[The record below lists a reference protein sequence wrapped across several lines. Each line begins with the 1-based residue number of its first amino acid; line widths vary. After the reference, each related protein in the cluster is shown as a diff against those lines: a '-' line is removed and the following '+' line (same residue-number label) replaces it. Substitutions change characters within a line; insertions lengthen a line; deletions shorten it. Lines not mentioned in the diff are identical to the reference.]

1 MPRSRLTTLLA
12 ACALLLAC
20 EAGPPPGEAAEPEP
34 ELELA
39 TRSTEP
45 LPSDLEHRVVTYLEQ
60 YGRHWPAFRFHG
72 AVLVARGEQIAVDRA
87 FGQADLVSGVANE
100 TTTQFRLGTLSA
112 QLTAVAVVRLCEAGA
127 LDLQDPVAKH
137 LPGWPAG
144 DRITLE
150 HLLSHRSGI
159 PSFTESDSFE
169 AWKTAPH
176 SLADILALFREL
188 PLEHEPGTD
197 TTPSNSNYAL
207 LGAVIEAV
215 THEPYE
221 QVVTTQV
228 LEPAGMERTRY
239 VHSELPQAIGMTY
252 HEDEHLE
259 LVHGVKPSSF
269 GPAGGWLSTTGDLS
283 RLHRALAGGSLLS
296 RRSVAQ
302 MQGGGPEGGLGYGWA
317 PTEIAGQA
325 AVSWPGLIDG
335 FHSAVIHVPE
345 DDTLI
350 IVLSNSEVVP
360 AGRLV
365 EDIAA
370 LLYDDAPTLRHEP
383 LAAPVPI
390 EEQLPAV
397 GAYVLTRGTEDA
409 LAAAD
414 ADAERVRSVV
424 VRRDGDHLMF
434 DVPGY
439 GSKRMHPLGKGR
451 FFFKDGV
458 QTKAEVIVRADRTA
472 LLVLEAGEGELRFVR
487 VAPEG
492 MGSG

>member
-1 MPRSRLTTLLA
+1 
-12 ACALLLAC
+12 
-20 EAGPPPGEAAEPEP
+20 
-34 ELELA
+34 
-39 TRSTEP
+39 
-45 LPSDLEHRVVTYLEQ
+45 
-60 YGRHWPAFRFHG
+60 
-72 AVLVARGEQIAVDRA
+72 
-87 FGQADLVSGVANE
+87 
-100 TTTQFRLGTLSA
+100 
-112 QLTAVAVVRLCEAGA
+112 
-127 LDLQDPVAKH
+127 
-137 LPGWPAG
+137 
-144 DRITLE
+144 
-150 HLLSHRSGI
+150 
-159 PSFTESDSFE
+159 
-169 AWKTAPH
+169 
-176 SLADILALFREL
+176 
-188 PLEHEPGTD
+188 
-197 TTPSNSNYAL
+197 
-207 LGAVIEAV
+207 
-215 THEPYE
+215 
-221 QVVTTQV
+221 
-228 LEPAGMERTRY
+228 
-239 VHSELPQAIGMTY
+239 
-252 HEDEHLE
+252 
-259 LVHGVKPSSF
+259 
-269 GPAGGWLSTTGDLS
+269 
-283 RLHRALAGGSLLS
+283 
-296 RRSVAQ
+296 
-302 MQGGGPEGGLGYGWA
+302 
-317 PTEIAGQA
+317 
-325 AVSWPGLIDG
+325 
-335 FHSAVIHVPE
+335 
-345 DDTLI
+345 
-350 IVLSNSEVVP
+350 EVVP